1 MPLETV
7 AWAGLGLAPC
17 QRGTGSPPR
26 PPVISTG
33 RPAGI
38 PPKWK
43 RPLAAGIAMGP
54 STQSPPHQ
62 AGPRKPGSR
71 QEPGAPETIEAE
83 VLGSAEIDE
92 GLLWKLLRRAG
103 RSVAR
108 PAIECLELV
117 LDANTPLQV
126 RLTMVAALTYL
137 LFPLDLI
144 PDFIPV
150 AGFGDDVV
158 AMTAL
163 LGLYRSHM
171 SDAVRARAQRK
182 LDQWFPP
189 VR

>member
-1 MPLETV
+1 MGPEYG
-7 AWAGLGLAPC
+7 GLLRSG
-17 QRGTGSPPR
+17 
-26 PPVISTG
+26 IS
-33 RPAGI
+33 
-38 PPKWK
+38 
-43 RPLAAGIAMGP
+43 MGP
-54 STQSPPHQ
+54 STQSSRPQ
-62 AGPRKPGSR
+62 AESPTPNHD
-71 QEPGAPETIEAE
+71 TIEAE
-83 VLGSAEIDE
+83 VLSSADIDE
-92 GLLWKLLRRAG
+92 GLLWSLLRRAG

-126 RLTMVAALTYL
+126 RLTLVAALTYL
-137 LFPLDLI
+137 VFPLDLI

-171 SDAVRARAQRK
+171 TEAVRARAQRK

>member
-1 MPLETV
+1 
-7 AWAGLGLAPC
+7 
-17 QRGTGSPPR
+17 
-26 PPVISTG
+26 
-33 RPAGI
+33 
-38 PPKWK
+38 
-43 RPLAAGIAMGP
+43 MGP
-54 STQSPPHQ
+54 ATQSPPPQ
-62 AGPRKPGSR
+62 TGPG
-71 QEPGAPETIEAE
+71 EPPHTIEAE

-92 GLLWKLLRRAG
+92 GLLWTLLRRAG

-117 LDANTPLQV
+117 LDAHTPLQV
-126 RLTMVAALTYL
+126 RLTMLAALTYL
-137 LFPLDLI
+137 VFPLDLV

-171 SDAVRARAQRK
+171 SEAVRARAQRK

>member
-1 MPLETV
+1 
-7 AWAGLGLAPC
+7 
-17 QRGTGSPPR
+17 
-26 PPVISTG
+26 
-33 RPAGI
+33 
-38 PPKWK
+38 
-43 RPLAAGIAMGP
+43 MGP
-54 STQSPPHQ
+54 STQSPP
-62 AGPRKPGSR
+62 PRA
-71 QEPGAPETIEAE
+71 EADAPDTIEAE
-83 VLGSAEIDE
+83 VLGSTEIDE
-92 GLLWKLLRRAG
+92 GLLWTLLRRAG

-171 SDAVRARAQRK
+171 TEAVRSRAQRK

>member
-1 MPLETV
+1 
-7 AWAGLGLAPC
+7 
-17 QRGTGSPPR
+17 
-26 PPVISTG
+26 
-33 RPAGI
+33 
-38 PPKWK
+38 
-43 RPLAAGIAMGP
+43 MGP
-54 STQSPPHQ
+54 STQSPRPQSERRQ
-62 AGPRKPGSR
+62 AGPGQGQP
-71 QEPGAPETIEAE
+71 PPETIEAE
-83 VLGSAEIDE
+83 VVGSAEIDE
-92 GLLWKLLRRAG
+92 GLLWTLLRRAG

-171 SDAVRARAQRK
+171 S
-182 LDQWFPP
+182 
-189 VR
+189 

>member
-1 MPLETV
+1 MLQGDGIPSQ
-7 AWAGLGLAPC
+7 AARY
-17 QRGTGSPPR
+17 QH
-26 PPVISTG
+26 
-33 RPAGI
+33 RPAGWNPGKVEI
-38 PPKWK
+38 
-43 RPLAAGIAMGP
+43 PLAAGIAMGP
-54 STQSPPHQ
+54 STQSPPPQ
-62 AGPRKPGSR
+62 AGPRKPGDR

-126 RLTMVAALTYL
+126 RLSMVAALTYL
-137 LFPLDLI
+137 VMPLDLI

-163 LGLYRSHM
+163 LSLYRTHM
-171 SDAVRARAQRK
+171 SEAVRARAQRK

>member
-1 MPLETV
+1 M
-7 AWAGLGLAPC
+7 A
-17 QRGTGSPPR
+17 
-26 PPVISTG
+26 
-33 RPAGI
+33 
-38 PPKWK
+38 
-43 RPLAAGIAMGP
+43 P
-54 STQSPPHQ
+54 STQSPP
-62 AGPRKPGSR
+62 PGT
-71 QEPGAPETIEAE
+71 EPEPPETIEAE
-83 VLGSAEIDE
+83 VLSSDAIDE
-92 GLLWKLLRRAG
+92 GLLWTLLRRAG

-108 PAIECLELV
+108 PAIDCLELV

-126 RLTMVAALTYL
+126 RLTMLTALTYL

-171 SDAVRARAQRK
+171 SEAVRTRAQRK

>member
-1 MPLETV
+1 
-7 AWAGLGLAPC
+7 
-17 QRGTGSPPR
+17 
-26 PPVISTG
+26 
-33 RPAGI
+33 
-38 PPKWK
+38 
-43 RPLAAGIAMGP
+43 MGP
-54 STQSPPHQ
+54 STQSPP
-62 AGPRKPGSR
+62 PRAETQP
-71 QEPGAPETIEAE
+71 QPQPQPQETIEAE

-117 LDANTPLQV
+117 LDAETPFQV
-126 RLTMVAALTYL
+126 RLTMVAAMTYL

-171 SDAVRARAQRK
+171 SEAVRTRAQRK

>member
-1 MPLETV
+1 
-7 AWAGLGLAPC
+7 
-17 QRGTGSPPR
+17 
-26 PPVISTG
+26 
-33 RPAGI
+33 
-38 PPKWK
+38 
-43 RPLAAGIAMGP
+43 MGP
-54 STQSPPHQ
+54 SPQSPAPQ
-62 AGPRKPGSR
+62 AEPR
-71 QEPGAPETIEAE
+71 QEHTPPETIEAE
-83 VLGSAEIDE
+83 VVGSAEIDE

-108 PAIECLELV
+108 PAIECLELM

-137 LFPLDLI
+137 VMPLDLI

-171 SDAVRARAQRK
+171 SEAVRARAQRR

>member
-1 MPLETV
+1 
-7 AWAGLGLAPC
+7 
-17 QRGTGSPPR
+17 
-26 PPVISTG
+26 
-33 RPAGI
+33 
-38 PPKWK
+38 
-43 RPLAAGIAMGP
+43 MGP
-54 STQSPPHQ
+54 SRQTPPPQ
-62 AGPRKPGSR
+62 
-71 QEPGAPETIEAE
+71 GAQTPETIEAE
-83 VLGSAEIDE
+83 VVGSTDIDE
-92 GLLWKLLRRAG
+92 GLLWRLLRRAG

-117 LDANTPLQV
+117 LDAQTPLQV

-137 LFPLDLI
+137 LMPLDLI

-163 LGLYRSHM
+163 LGLYRTHM
-171 SDAVRARAQRK
+171 SEAVRARAQRR

>member
-1 MPLETV
+1 M
-7 AWAGLGLAPC
+7 A
-17 QRGTGSPPR
+17 
-26 PPVISTG
+26 
-33 RPAGI
+33 
-38 PPKWK
+38 
-43 RPLAAGIAMGP
+43 P
-54 STQSPPHQ
+54 STQSPP
-62 AGPRKPGSR
+62 PGT
-71 QEPGAPETIEAE
+71 EPQPPETIEAE
-83 VLGSAEIDE
+83 VLSSDAIDE
-92 GLLWKLLRRAG
+92 GLLWTLLRRAG

-126 RLTMVAALTYL
+126 RLTMLTALTYL

-171 SDAVRARAQRK
+171 SEAVRTRAQRK

>member
-1 MPLETV
+1 
-7 AWAGLGLAPC
+7 
-17 QRGTGSPPR
+17 
-26 PPVISTG
+26 
-33 RPAGI
+33 
-38 PPKWK
+38 
-43 RPLAAGIAMGP
+43 MGP
-54 STQSPPHQ
+54 STQSPPPQ
-62 AGPRKPGSR
+62 SERRQPGPGQGQQP
-71 QEPGAPETIEAE
+71 PETIEAE
-83 VLGSAEIDE
+83 VVGSAEIDE
-92 GLLWKLLRRAG
+92 GLLWRLLRRAG
-103 RSVAR
+103 RTVAR

-150 AGFGDDVV
+150 AGYSDDLV

-171 SDAVRARAQRK
+171 SESVRARAQRR